1 MRQYVNINARKKRLV
16 MEGAPPLHPTRQS
29 RVATGSRRWILLPFL
44 FVALAAAYAV
54 AYPFFSDTY
63 LFKCMDL
70 TTLFCGVI
78 YGVFNT
84 CPPWACFKPI
94 AVTRRFTAK
103 RIWILGLR
111 MRICRW
117 HTPLRVWAS

>member
-1 MRQYVNINARKKRLV
+1 M
-16 MEGAPPLHPTRQS
+16 
-29 RVATGSRRWILLPFL
+29 
-44 FVALAAAYAV
+44 ALAAAYAV

-84 CPPWACFKPI
+84 CA
-94 AVTRRFTAK
+94 AVGLIQTNSRYEALYSQTDMDT
-103 RIWILGLR
+103 WITDENL
-111 MRICRW
+111 
-117 HTPLRVWAS
+117 